1 MWIFIIIV
9 VFLII
14 LLLGIFSGDVVV
26 KTNFSS
32 DHKKDATVFYYLPES
47 LIKIKATVK
56 VAIIYNANK
65 SLTDQSKIIEQTF
78 VVDTEIIADTEN
90 LLSLNYIPNPLMSD
104 DIKYGVNVRGLLETV
119 NITTED
125 KTAAII
131 SKIMEAPK
139 LILTAPDAAD
149 VDIVPVVKNIVKIKD
164 FIADFVVKASSISSH
179 PETINWNLL
188 LLNELGI
195 DENPKNLSAD
205 FSITTTNVVKHPELS
220 YLITGDKNS
229 TNKETDGILTRP
241 TKYISMILSTTLSEQ
256 SGNKPLPVN
265 ISVADVDKLIVI
277 PVKRTP
283 FVKRVNKIGITDGII
298 ISNEINNPSSV
309 EGFITVPINIAK
321 AIISIPAQML
331 QFKFDNTKKSEDF
344 EKEKLT
350 YQQSLL
356 ATQKFDMTK
365 EHEIGKIKFD
375 MQQADLTN
383 QTALQKLEI
392 DFTKNDLT
400 NQTALQ
406 KLKVD
411 LETGMLEAEK
421 KHADAQKALDDINKK
436 LATLQAGK

>member
-9 VFLII
+9 IFLII
-14 LLLGIFSGDVVV
+14 LLLEIFSSNVVV
-26 KTNFSS
+26 KTNFSP

-47 LIKIKATVK
+47 LIKIKATAK
-56 VAIIYNANK
+56 VAIIYDANK
-65 SLTDQSKIIEQTF
+65 NLTDQSKIIDQTF
-78 VVDTEIIADTEN
+78 VISTEIIADTEN

-104 DIKYGVNVRGLLETV
+104 DIKYAVNAKGLLETV

-131 SKIMEAPK
+131 SKITEAPK
-139 LILTAPDAAD
+139 LILTTSDAAD
-149 VDIVPVVKNIVKIKD
+149 VDIIPVAKNIVKIKD

-205 FSITTTNVVKHPELS
+205 FSIMTTNVVKQPVELS
-220 YLITGDKNS
+220 FLITGDKNS

-331 QFKFDNTKKSEDF
+331 QFKFDNTTKSENF

-375 MQQADLTN
+375 MQQV
-383 QTALQKLEI
+383 
-392 DFTKNDLT
+392 DLT

-406 KLKVD
+406 KLKMD

-421 KHADAQKALDDINKK
+421 KHVDVQKALDDISKK
-436 LATLQAGK
+436 LATLQANK